1 MLSMKDVEILK
12 LLSITLRREKQ
23 ILLEEELQKYGGAT
37 NWAIKQIL
45 KMHLSSRTKATEVL
59 QDDFSER
66 YDKRRAYLED
76 VVRTAGAEITRHR
89 KLAKTIRSMRDKT
102 PFFKPGRIIHS
113 QPIVRLDEKAV
124 TLTLADGSLLPIP
137 FDKRS
142 RNRLAD
148 KIASILRGSKEG
160 VINNKYGRI
169 RISWHKEGF
178 ADIDIRAAKQDSID
192 Y

>member
-1 MLSMKDVEILK
+1 MKDFEILK

-23 ILLEEELQKYGGAT
+23 ILLEEELQRYGAAT

-45 KMHLSSRTKATEVL
+45 RLHLSSRTKAIEML
-59 QDDFSER
+59 QVDFSER

-76 VVRTAGAEITRHR
+76 VVRTAGAEITQHR
-89 KLAKTIRSMRDKT
+89 KLAKTIRSMREKT
-102 PFFKPGRIIHS
+102 PFFKPGRLIHS
-113 QPIVRLDEKAV
+113 QPIVKLDEKAV
-124 TLTLADGSLLPIP
+124 TLTLADGILLPIP

-148 KIASILRGSKEG
+148 RIASILRGSKEG
-160 VINNKYGRI
+160 AINRKYGRI
-169 RISWHKEGF
+169 RISWNKEGF
-178 ADIDIRAAKQDSID
+178 ADIDIRATKQDTIE